1 MLVSR
6 KIPLAAALLT
16 LASISIST
24 VLSLTMS
31 SGQIR
36 EQTLKTL
43 DAYAEDRHKDL
54 DRLLSG
60 IDKDMLLTAADPA
73 TVEALKALDAAAAKA
88 GPDSFGALQKAY
100 VTENPNPTGKHD
112 LLDQAG
118 SSDYD
123 QVHAR
128 YHPFFRRHLRTYGYY
143 DMFLFNAKGDAVY
156 TVFKEADFAT
166 NFLTGKWASS
176 GLGTILKQALAAKD
190 DDAVFYS
197 DFAPYAPSAGAPAA
211 FLAVPIREAGATVG
225 VLAMQ
230 MPMDKFLETLSNN
243 SGLGDTGETIL
254 INGQNLLT
262 VDSTRTP
269 EDDTLKVKVEGDLIS
284 AALSGTAAS
293 GELAG
298 YRGITSYAALEP
310 VQYHGTR
317 WAIAAL
323 MGKDEAN
330 APVVA
335 LRNMVALC
343 ALLLL
348 IASTVVSTILSRQ
361 LMAPIVTLVR
371 AMTRLASGNTD
382 ITLAG
387 EKRLDEIGDM
397 VRSVGIFRDAA
408 LSQRRLEEEA
418 DLTRR
423 KADADRR
430 EREAER
436 AAEAA
441 QIRAAV
447 EGIGDA
453 LQGLA
458 AGNLRLRIETPFE
471 GELDRIR
478 INYNEAVTTLDNALS
493 MVGASVGV
501 IHVGT
506 SEISAAA
513 NNLSARTEQQAASV
527 EETAAALEEITTTV
541 SDSRKRAEEMGALVS
556 KARERGEK
564 SSEIA
569 RRTTAAMV
577 SIEESSKQ
585 INSIISVIDEIA
597 FQTNLLALNA
607 GVEAAR
613 AGEAG
618 KGFAVVAME
627 VRELAQRSATAARE
641 IKNLI
646 TTSGE
651 QVKEGVTLVSQVGD
665 ALRDIVDEVLEINTH
680 VIAIVESSREQATG
694 LREINTAVN
703 VIDQGTQQN
712 AAMVEQTTAAT
723 HSLAS
728 EARTL
733 ATLLGNFDLGKG
745 QSGVWTDAHAA

>member
-16 LASISIST
+16 LVSIGVST
-24 VLSLTMS
+24 AVSLTIS
-31 SGQIR
+31 SSQIR
-36 EQTLKTL
+36 EQTLRTL

-54 DRLLSG
+54 DRLLAG
-60 IDKDMLLTAADPA
+60 IDKDMLLTASDPG
-73 TVEALKALDAAAAKA
+73 TIEALKALDDASA
-88 GPDSFGALQKAY
+88 SNGANTLAELHKAY
-100 VTENPNPTGKHD
+100 VTQNPNATGKHD

-118 SSDYD
+118 TSAYD
-123 QVHAR
+123 QAHAR
-128 YHPFFRRHLRTYGYY
+128 FHPFFRKHLRTYGYY
-143 DMFLFNAKGDAVY
+143 DIFLFNARGDAVY

-166 NFLTGKWASS
+166 NFLTGEWASS
-176 GLGTILKQALAAKD
+176 GLGSILRQALDAKD
-190 DDAVFYS
+190 DDAIFYS

-211 FLAVPIREAGATVG
+211 FLAVPIREAGATIG
-225 VLAMQ
+225 VLAVQ

-243 SGLGDTGETIL
+243 SGLGETGETIL
-254 INGQNLLT
+254 INSRNILT

-269 EDDTLKVKVEGDLIS
+269 EDDTLKVKIDDPLVFT
-284 AALSGTAAS
+284 ALSGTPTS
-293 GELAG
+293 GELSG
-298 YRGITSYAALEP
+298 YRGMTSFAALEP
-310 VQYHGTR
+310 VQYHGAK

-323 MGKDEAN
+323 VGKEEAN
-330 APVVA
+330 APVTT
-335 LRNMVALC
+335 LRNMVSIC

-348 IASTVVSTILSRQ
+348 IASVVVSTILSRR
-361 LMAPIVTLVR
+361 LMAPIVALVR
-371 AMTRLASGNTD
+371 SMTRLASGNTE
-382 ITLAG
+382 ITLSG
-387 EKRLDEIGDM
+387 ETRLDEIGDM

-408 LSQRRLEEEA
+408 LSQRKLEEEA
-418 DLTRR
+418 ERSRQRADEERR
-423 KADADRR
+423 LR
-430 EREAER
+430 EQERAEEASHIREA
-436 AAEAA
+436 
-441 QIRAAV
+441 V
-447 EGIGDA
+447 DGIGEA
-453 LQGLA
+453 LQALA
-458 AGNLRLRIETPFE
+458 AGNLRKRIDTPFA
-471 GELDRIR
+471 GQLDIIR
-478 INYNEAVTTLDNALS
+478 VNFNDAVSTLDNALGI
-493 MVGASVGV
+493 VGASVGV
-501 IHVGT
+501 IHTGT
-506 SEISAAA
+506 SEISSAA

-556 KARERGEK
+556 KARERGER
-564 SSEIA
+564 SSELA

-585 INSIISVIDEIA
+585 INSITSVIDEIA

-646 TTSGE
+646 NTSGE
-651 QVKEGVTLVSQVGD
+651 QVKEGVALVSDVGQ
-665 ALRDIVDEVLEINTH
+665 ALREIVDEVLEINSH
-680 VIAIVESSREQATG
+680 VRAIVESSREQATG

-723 HSLAS
+723 HSLAR
-728 EARTL
+728 EAQSL
-733 ATLLGNFDLGKG
+733 ASLLSNFDLGKH
-745 QSGVWTDAHAA
+745 QAAAGELVRAA

>member
-24 VLSLTMS
+24 VVSLTMS
-31 SGQIR
+31 SQQIR
-36 EQTLKTL
+36 EQTLQTL

-60 IDKDMLLTAADPA
+60 IDKDMLLTASDPG
-73 TVEALKALDAAAAKA
+73 TVEALRALDVAATKSGPEGFKALQA
-88 GPDSFGALQKAY
+88 AY
-100 VTENPNPTGKHD
+100 VTDNPNPTGKHD

-118 SSDYD
+118 SSEYD
-123 QVHAR
+123 LAHAR
-128 YHPFFRRHLRTYGYY
+128 YHPFFRQHLRTYGYY
-143 DMFLFNAKGDAVY
+143 DMFLFNSKGDAVY

-166 NFLTGKWASS
+166 NFLNGQWASS
-176 GLGTILKQALAAKD
+176 GLGIVFKQALAAKN
-190 DDAVFYS
+190 DDAIFYS
-197 DFAPYAPSAGAPAA
+197 DFAPYAPSAGVPAA
-211 FLAVPIREAGATVG
+211 FLAVPIRDAGVTIG
-225 VLAMQ
+225 VLAVQ

-243 SGLGDTGETIL
+243 TGLGETGETIL
-254 INGQNLLT
+254 INGNKMLT

-269 EDDTLKVKVEGDLIS
+269 EDDTLKAKLEGELID
-284 AALSGTAAS
+284 AALSGTAMT
-293 GELAG
+293 GELTG
-298 YRGITSYAALEP
+298 YRGMTSYAAIEP
-310 VQYHGTR
+310 VDYHGTK

-323 MGKDEAN
+323 VGKDEAN
-330 APVVA
+330 APVAA
-335 LRNMVALC
+335 LRNMVVVC

-348 IASTVVSTILSRQ
+348 VASVVVSTILSRR
-361 LMAPIVTLVR
+361 LMAPIVSLVT
-371 AMTRLASGNTD
+371 AMTRLASGNTG
-382 ITLAG
+382 ITLTG
-387 EKRLDEIGDM
+387 ENRIDEIGDM

-408 LSQRRLEEEA
+408 LAQQRLEEEA
-418 DLTRR
+418 EQTRR
-423 KADADRR
+423 TAESDRR
-430 EREAER
+430 AREAER

-441 QIRAAV
+441 QIREAV

-453 LQGLA
+453 LQALA
-458 AGNLRLRIETPFE
+458 AGNLRIRIDTAFV

-478 INYNEAVTTLDNALS
+478 VNYNDAVTTLDNALS

-501 IHVGT
+501 IHTGT

-513 NNLSARTEQQAASV
+513 NNLSYRTEQQAASV

-541 SDSRKRAEEMGALVS
+541 GDSRKRAEEMGALVT

-564 SSEIA
+564 SSELA

-577 SIEESSKQ
+577 SIEDSSKQ

-613 AGEAG
+613 AGDAG

-646 TTSGE
+646 TTSGD
-651 QVKEGVTLVSQVGD
+651 QVKEGVALVSDVGD
-665 ALRDIVDEVLEINTH
+665 ALREIVDEVLEINTH
-680 VIAIVESSREQATG
+680 VVAIVESSREQATG

-723 HSLAS
+723 HSLAM
-728 EARTL
+728 EAQSL
-733 ATLLGNFDLGKG
+733 AKLLSNFDLG
-745 QSGVWTDAHAA
+745 QDQARAEARAA